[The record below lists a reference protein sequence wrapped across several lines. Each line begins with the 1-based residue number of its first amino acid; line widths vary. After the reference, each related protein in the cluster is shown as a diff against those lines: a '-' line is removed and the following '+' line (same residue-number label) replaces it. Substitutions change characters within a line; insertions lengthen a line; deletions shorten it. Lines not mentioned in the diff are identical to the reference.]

1 MVGRGKKPASLIL
14 EVTAE
19 ATHYAW
25 CAVVWDKW
33 DAVNESVVQ
42 TGVYFYCMCI
52 GVFASMCD
60 YTCMQCPLEASFYF
74 PSAGIK
80 NLYHHARL
88 T

>member
-1 MVGRGKKPASLIL
+1 MVDRGKKSASLIL
-14 EVTAE
+14 EATAE

-52 GVFASMCD
+52 GVVASMCD
-60 YTCMQCPLEASFYF
+60 YILPVCSVP
-74 PSAGIK
+74 
-80 NLYHHARL
+80 
-88 T
+88 